1 MPLFGKKKKKQEEEQ
16 MRRQM
21 PPSLSIPHNNN
32 DIMSAFFPPT
42 EERTDMSEVIDKMTI
57 KDKDT
62 NLLGKLSDLNGSQ
75 ILAISI
81 LRTAAATYKI
91 DTLDDILNEYLSL
104 LISKKRWGR
113 KEIIDLFG
121 KGQPQFNPYGMGM
134 GGNPTD
140 GGKAMKQYKG

>member
-1 MPLFGKKKKKQEEEQ
+1 MAFFRKKKKQEEKQ
-16 MRRQM
+16 L
-21 PPSLSIPHNNN
+21 PPSLSIPHGQS

-42 EERTDMSEVIDKMTI
+42 EERTDMSEVIDKMTV

-62 NLLGKLSDLNGSQ
+62 DLLGKLSDLNSSQ

-91 DTLDDILNEYLSL
+91 TTLNDILNEYLSL

-121 KGQPQFNPYGMGM
+121 KGQPQWGPYGPM
-134 GGNPTD
+134 NSPQD
-140 GGKAMKQYKG
+140 SGKIMKQYKG